1 MTEEQQK
8 IVSFQHLISVMQR
21 DAALILEAVDQAA
34 EAIQEGRRNSA
45 VGALTMLD
53 LPLERLAAVKAAV
66 MLTHRIEPM

>member
-8 IVSFQHLISVMQR
+8 LASFQHLISVMQR
-21 DAALILEAVDQAA
+21 DAATILEAVDQAA
-34 EAIQEGRRNSA
+34 EAISEGRRNSA

-53 LPLERLAAVKAAV
+53 LPLERLAALRTAV